1 MSVLQTPV
9 TALDGIGKVK
19 ATAFEK
25 LSIRTVGDLLLHF
38 PSRYENRGLVTPL
51 ADGSLTLAQS
61 YVLTVATPPKTA
73 RIGGGHRL
81 LTKFRAFDDSG
92 TIDILYFNQ
101 PYAADRF
108 HVGETFRFYGRL
120 VEKMGKYSLPSPV
133 AEKLTPERPL
143 PALYA
148 VYPLAAGL
156 NNNTMRAC
164 VAQALAMA
172 KTELAEFLPEDI
184 RRAFSLATYAYALEN
199 IHTPPDTAALDRAAR
214 RLAFDEMLE
223 RALATRLIRAREAR
237 ETAQRMADTDVSPL
251 LSALP
256 FALTGAQTRAVA
268 EISADLS
275 RGAGADA
282 PRMARILVGDVGSG
296 KTACALAAIY
306 IALKNGCQAVLM
318 APTEILAS
326 QHYADIAPLLARLGY
341 TAEKLTGSTRA
352 AEKRRV
358 KAALAAGQCDLVVGT
373 HALIE
378 DDVTFARAGLVVC
391 DEQHRF
397 GIAQRAKLLRACPR
411 AHMLVMSATPIPRT
425 LSLVLL
431 GDLDVSR
438 LDEMPPGRQK
448 VDTFFVDSSY
458 RVRLNSF
465 IEKQVAAGGQV
476 YVVCPAI
483 EPAEDDAEDCLTV
496 SAFDTAREETP
507 PLRSATEVAD
517 ALRARFPQYTVELVH
532 GKLRPAEKNDIMTR
546 FAAGEIQILVSTTVI
561 EVGINV
567 PNAALMIVENAERFG
582 LSQLHQLRGRVGRGA
597 RKSYCVLVSDSK
609 GENAVRRLRLLTKTN
624 DGFAIADEDLKMRGP
639 GDFLGTD
646 GARQSGEGRDFRM
659 AALCNDVRLI
669 QDATHA
675 ADMLLAADPTLSAE
689 RLTPLREKLTAVLSF
704 GGDTMN

>member
-1 MSVLQTPV
+1 MSALDLPV

-19 ATAFEK
+19 AAAFEK

-38 PSRYENRGLVTPL
+38 PSRYENRGLITPL
-51 ADGSLTLAQS
+51 ADGSLCMAQS

-73 RIGGGHRL
+73 RIGGNRTVTG
-81 LTKFRAFDDSG
+81 FRAFDDSRSVEVA
-92 TIDILYFNQ
+92 YFNQ

-108 HVGETFRFYGRL
+108 YVGETFRFFGRL
-120 VEKMGKYSLPSPV
+120 TEKKGRYSLPSPT
-133 AEKLTPERPL
+133 AEQVLPDRPL

-156 NNNTMRAC
+156 NNNTLRAC
-164 VAQALAMA
+164 MAQALALA
-172 KTELAEFLPEDI
+172 KNELAEFLPEDI
-184 RRAFSLATYAYALEN
+184 RRAHALPTYAYAIEN
-199 IHTPPDTAALDRAAR
+199 IHQPPDTAALDRAAR

-223 RALATRLIRAREAR
+223 SALAARLIRRTQTRA
-237 ETAQRMADTDVSPL
+237 TAVRMADTDLASL
-251 LSALP
+251 LGALP
-256 FALTGAQTRAVA
+256 FALTGAQKRTVG
-268 EISADLS
+268 EICADLS
-275 RGAGADA
+275 RGTAAFA
-282 PRMARILVGDVGSG
+282 PRMARIIVGDVGSG

-306 IALKNGCQAVLM
+306 VALKNGCQAVLM

-326 QHYADIAPLLARLGY
+326 QHYADLAPLLARLGF
-341 TAEKLTGSTRA
+341 TVEKLTGSTSA

-358 KAALAAGQCDLVVGT
+358 KAAAAAGSCDLVIGT

-378 DDVTFARAGLVVC
+378 DDVSFSRAGLVVC

-397 GIAQRAKLLRACPR
+397 GIAQRAKLLAACPH

-425 LSLVLL
+425 LSLVLM

-448 VDTFFVDSSY
+448 VDTFFVNSSY
-458 RVRLNSF
+458 RERLNGF
-465 IEKQVAAGGQV
+465 IEKQVAAGGQA

-483 EPAEDDAEDCLTV
+483 EPADDGADDCLTV
-496 SAFDTAREETP
+496 SAFGAPQEDAP

-517 ALRARFPQYTVELVH
+517 ALRARFPQYAVALVH

-546 FAAGEIQILVSTTVI
+546 FAAGEIRILVSTTVI

-567 PNAALMIVENAERFG
+567 PNASLMVVENAERFG

-609 GENAVRRLRLLTKTN
+609 GENAVRRLRLLTRTN

-646 GARQSGEGRDFRM
+646 GARQSGEGHYFRM
-659 AALCNDVRLI
+659 AALCNEPQLFA
-669 QDATHA
+669 DATSA
-675 ADMLLAADPTLSAE
+675 AEMLLVADPTLGDG
-689 RLTPLREKLTAVLSF
+689 RLAPLREKLTAVLRF
-704 GGDTMN
+704 GGNTMN

>member
-1 MSVLQTPV
+1 MSALDLPV
-9 TALDGIGKVK
+9 TKLTGIGKVK
-19 ATAFEK
+19 AEAFGK

-38 PSRYENRGLVTPL
+38 PSRYENRGLITPL
-51 ADGSLTLAQS
+51 RDGSLTMAQS
-61 YVLTVATPPKTA
+61 YVLTVATPPRSA
-73 RIGGGHRL
+73 RIGGRMTI
-81 LTKFRAFDDSG
+81 TKFRAFDDSG
-92 TIDILYFNQ
+92 TIEVTYFNQ
-101 PYAADRF
+101 PYVADRI

-120 VEKMGKYSLPSPV
+120 TEKKGKYSLPSPT
-133 AEKLTPERPL
+133 AEPVLPDRPL

-164 VAQALAMA
+164 VAQALD
-172 KTELAEFLPEDI
+172 LAHAALGEILPEDI
-184 RRAFSLATYAYALEN
+184 RRAYSLATYAYAIEN
-199 IHTPPDTAALDRAAR
+199 IHRPPDTAALDRAAR

-223 RALATRLIRAREAR
+223 
-237 ETAQRMADTDVSPL
+237 
-251 LSALP
+251 SAHQP
-256 FALTGAQTRAVA
+256 
-268 EISADLS
+268 
-275 RGAGADA
+275 RGKSADA
-282 PRMARILVGDVGSG
+282 PRMARIIVGDVGSG

-318 APTEILAS
+318 APTEILAA
-326 QHYADIAPLLARLGY
+326 QHFADIEPTLARFGY
-341 TAEKLTGSTRA
+341 TTEKLTGSTGA
-352 AEKRRV
+352 AEKRRI
-358 KAALAAGQCDLVVGT
+358 KAAVAAGDCDLVIGT

-397 GIAQRAKLLRACPR
+397 GIAQRAKLLAACPR

-425 LSLVLL
+425 LSLVLM

-448 VDTFFVDSSY
+448 VDTFFVDSGY
-458 RVRLNSF
+458 RARLNNF

-483 EPAEDDAEDCLTV
+483 EPADDDADDCLTV
-496 SAFDTAREETP
+496 SAFGAAREDTP

-517 ALRARFPQYTVELVH
+517 ALRARFPQFAVELVH
-532 GKLRPAEKNDIMTR
+532 GKLRPAQKNDIMTR

-567 PNAALMIVENAERFG
+567 PNASLMIVENAERFG
-582 LSQLHQLRGRVGRGA
+582 LSQLHQLRGRVGRGT
-597 RKSYCVLVSDSK
+597 RKSYCVLVSDAK
-609 GENAVRRLRLLTKTN
+609 GENAERRLRLMTKTN
-624 DGFAIADEDLKMRGP
+624 DGFVIADEDLRMRGP

-646 GARQSGEGRDFRM
+646 GARQSGEGRYFRM
-659 AALCNDVRLI
+659 AAMCNDPRLFE
-669 QDATHA
+669 DATHA
-675 ADMLLAADPTLSAE
+675 AETLLAADPQLAGE
-689 RLTPLREKLTAVLSF
+689 RLAPLRARLDAVLHY

>member
-1 MSVLQTPV
+1 MSALDLPV
-9 TALDGIGKVK
+9 TKLTGIGKVK
-19 ATAFEK
+19 AEAFAK
-25 LSIRTVGDLLLHF
+25 LSIHTVGDLLLHF
-38 PSRYENRGLVTPL
+38 PSRYENRGLITPL
-51 ADGSLTLAQS
+51 CDGSLTLAQS

-73 RIGGGHRL
+73 RVGGRML

-108 HVGETFRFYGRL
+108 HVGETFRFFGRL
-120 VEKMGKYSLPSPV
+120 TEKKGKYSLPAPT
-133 AEKLTPERPL
+133 AEKILPDHPL

-164 VAQALAMA
+164 VAQALGLA
-172 KTELAEFLPEDI
+172 KPALAEFLPEDI
-184 RRAFSLATYAYALEN
+184 RRAYSLATYPYAVEN
-199 IHTPPDTAALDRAAR
+199 IHTPPDAAALDRAAR

-223 RALATRLIRAREAR
+223 SALAARLIRARGAH
-237 ETAQRMADTDVSPL
+237 ETAQRMTDTDVSPL
-251 LSALP
+251 LSVLP
-256 FALTGAQTRAVA
+256 FALTGAQTRAVD
-268 EISADLS
+268 EICADLS
-275 RGAGADA
+275 RGTGNDA

-306 IALKNGCQAVLM
+306 VALRNGCQAVLM
-318 APTEILAS
+318 APTEILAA
-326 QHYADIAPLLARLGY
+326 QHFADIAPMLSGFGY
-341 TAEKLTGSTRA
+341 TVEKLTGSTGA

-358 KAALAAGQCDLVVGT
+358 KAAVAAGQCDLVIGT

-425 LSLVLL
+425 LSLLLL

-448 VDTFFVDSSY
+448 VDTFFVDSGY
-458 RVRLNSF
+458 RTRLNNF
-465 IEKQVAAGGQV
+465 IEKQVAGGGQV

-483 EPAEDDAEDCLTV
+483 EPADDDADDCLTL
-496 SAFDTAREETP
+496 SAFDTAFEETP
-507 PLRSATEVAD
+507 PLRSAVEVAD
-517 ALRARFPQYTVELVH
+517 TLRARFPQYTVALVH

-567 PNAALMIVENAERFG
+567 PNASLMIVENAERFG

-597 RKSYCVLVSDSK
+597 RKSYCVLVSDAK
-609 GENAVRRLRLLTKTN
+609 GENAVRRLRLMTKTN
-624 DGFAIADEDLKMRGP
+624 DGFVIADEDLRMRGP

-646 GARQSGEGRDFRM
+646 GARQSGEGHNFRM
-659 AALCNDVRLI
+659 AALCNDADLI
-669 QDATHA
+669 ANAAHA
-675 ADMLLAADPTLSAE
+675 AEALLTADPQLADA
-689 RLTPLREKLTAVLSF
+689 RLAPLRARLDAVLRY